1 MPISLTNVL
10 NWRESLPHEPPTLFQ
25 TPPPHNN
32 RGMDAPHFLPNMT
45 TITGNTFP
53 VKEEL
58 KKLGG
63 KWNPTAKG
71 WDVPDNKADA
81 ARAIVA
87 AANPTKSFPVRSRG
101 DNYGRCNG
109 CGRNTYLYDGD
120 CDRCRRE
127 SGEDY

>member
-1 MPISLTNVL
+1 
-10 NWRESLPHEPPTLFQ
+10 
-25 TPPPHNN
+25 
-32 RGMDAPHFLPNMT
+32 MT

-87 AANPTKSFPVRSRG
+87 AASPTKSFPVRSRG
-101 DNYGRCNG
+101 G
-109 CGRNTYLYDGD
+109 NTRLRLGV
-120 CDRCRRE
+120 
-127 SGEDY
+127 SGPEMGNAGPCLSGTT